1 MLKVLLREARKIII
15 HSGSYK
21 RSTKWIY
28 AEALQRF
35 VISEKFDT
43 FDTIP
48 NNHHRYPHILRSGWN
63 TYKLKVSFLAVAV
76 VLPDLS
82 FNPLL
87 NWISVKS
94 GSIFDPTNH
103 SDQIRKCVEGWGG
116 SQWWVGLG
124 VLGKGHQ
131 LSVVKFTRL
140 TKNMWSWSWVACDGS
155 CFTNFLSI
163 EFQSKSILLSI
174 CI

>member
-103 SDQIRKCVEGWGG
+103 SDQIRKCG
-116 SQWWVGLG
+116 GLG
-124 VLGKGHQ
+124 GGE
-131 LSVVKFTRL
+131 SVVGWPRGTWQRSSIVRRQIHPVDKKHVIL
-140 TKNMWSWSWVACDGS
+140 ILGCMWRQL
-155 CFTNFLSI
+155 FH
-163 EFQSKSILLSI
+163 
-174 CI
+174 